1 MLLIGLARI
10 GKDPVIRHTADGKP
24 VMDLSLAMDYG
35 KKGADGKRPTQ
46 WVSAT
51 MWGDRV
57 EKLQSHLVKGQSL
70 FVTLSEPHLEEYKR
84 KDGTTGTSLRAR
96 LNELEFA
103 GAPKDKVRDEPKENF
118 DSTGLIDDIPF

>member
-1 MLLIGLARI
+1 
-10 GKDPVIRHTADGKP
+10 
-24 VMDLSLAMDYG
+24 
-35 KKGADGKRPTQ
+35 
-46 WVSAT
+46 

-57 EKLQSHLVKGQSL
+57 EKLQTHLIKGQSL

>member
-1 MLLIGLARI
+1 
-10 GKDPVIRHTADGKP
+10 
-24 VMDLSLAMDYG
+24 MDLSLAMDYG

-103 GAPKDKVRDEPKENF
+103 GAPRDKVREEPKIEDL
-118 DSTGLIDDIPF
+118 DSDIPF

>member
-10 GKDPVIRHTADGKP
+10 GKEPAVRYTADGKP

-46 WVSAT
+46 WISAT

-70 FVTLSEPHLEEYKR
+70 FVTLSDLTWR
-84 KDGTTGTSLRAR
+84 NTSAR
-96 LNELEFA
+96 
-103 GAPKDKVRDEPKENF
+103 
-118 DSTGLIDDIPF
+118 TGLPGHRSEQG